1 MVFINARDDPLVP
14 DPLLEPIREFA
25 SELIIYF
32 LSILYSQNIISINFD
47 YNFFLDS
54 RDKTVFV
61 ELAHGGHLGFYEG
74 GALYPNPVTW
84 LDRAIVAI
92 TGGLVLSHH
101 KLNIP
106 PTDEFSLKSKL
117 IDEEYSDLRDF
128 PCSKVC
134 ETKVQSM

>member
-14 DPLLEPIREFA
+14 DPLLDPIREFA
-25 SELIIYF
+25 SEFMIYF
-32 LSILYSQNIISINFD
+32 DFFFVRSKYNIK
-47 YNFFLDS
+47 FFPGS
-54 RDKTVFV
+54 RDKTIFI

-101 KLNIP
+101 KLDIP

-117 IDEEYSDLRDF
+117 IDEENAELRDF
-128 PCSKVC
+128 PSPKMCNSKL
-134 ETKVQSM
+134 QSM